1 MIQRFN
7 RQPCS
12 AFVRE
17 HACVFTR
24 VRIAWCALIF
34 IACAAVVQGADVSRE
49 YQIKAAFLYNFAKFV
64 EWPAAR
70 FENEDAPI
78 VIGVLGDNP
87 FGAELEKIVQDRK
100 VNGRPVSIV
109 MLNSPAEVKTV
120 HLLFVS
126 AGHERRFA
134 GSEALKCPGVLTV
147 GESQNFAAAGGTI
160 TFTMPDDKVK
170 FEINMGSANCAELR
184 ISAQLLKLA
193 AVVRKKS

>member
-1 MIQRFN
+1 MIPRFSPHASSAFN
-7 RQPCS
+7 RG
-12 AFVRE
+12 

-24 VRIAWCALIF
+24 IRIALCALIVF
-34 IACAAVVQGADVSRE
+34 ACTAGAQEADVSRE

-64 EWPAAR
+64 EWPQAR
-70 FENEDAPI
+70 FESANSPI
-78 VIGVLGDNP
+78 VIGVLGQNP

-100 VNGRPVSIV
+100 VNGRSVSIV
-109 MLNSPAEVKTV
+109 MLNSPAEAKMV

-134 GSEALKCPGVLTV
+134 GSEAVKCPGVLTV

-160 TFTMPDDKVK
+160 IFTMPDDKVK